1 MDKFKFGF
9 GAFLWAFLAALLI
22 FIFFLCFPAKAADF
36 TAFEGRPLYE
46 SSLANHRSPEFS
58 ISGRNS
64 SYLGQNISYLEAAMG
79 KDFSL
84 ITVTLENKN
93 QIQFAMGAGTWLT
106 LGYKEGAFPL
116 LTQDFL
122 VNGALAFRS
131 ENLTLALKYNH
142 ISAHMGDGM
151 ERLLEEN
158 LDIPGPIAEEIAEP
172 FAYSREFLSFHMDYR
187 WNRGVIKRRAY
198 MNVGYAVRM
207 IPRDL
212 GKYFIGAGA
221 EIVVTEL
228 WWAGPFVAVD
238 MTYNNDVDMF
248 DFTGQL
254 GIFLLT
260 ESEDYITMRLA
271 LTGHYGS
278 DRRGQLVGQELRQI
292 GVGIF
297 VR

>member
-1 MDKFKFGF
+1 MKDNFWWAVG
-9 GAFLWAFLAALLI
+9 LWIAAIVLI
-22 FIFFLCFPAKAADF
+22 VFILSVAFPAKAADF
-36 TAFEGRPLYE
+36 KAFEGRPLFE

-84 ITVTLENKN
+84 VTVTLENKN

-131 ENLTLALKYNH
+131 ENLTLAFKYNH

-151 ERLLEEN
+151 EKLLEEN

-172 FAYSREFLSFHMDYR
+172 FAYSREFVSFHMDYQ
-187 WNRGVIKRRAY
+187 WNRGVIKRRVY
-198 MNVGYAVRM
+198 GHVGYAIRM
-207 IPRDL
+207 IPRQL
-212 GKYFIGAGA
+212 GKYYIGGGA
-221 EIVVTEL
+221 EVMVKEL

-238 MTYNNDVDMF
+238 VTYNNDVDMA
-248 DFTGQL
+248 DISGQV
-254 GIFLLT
+254 GIFILS
-260 ESEDYITMRLA
+260 EPEDYVTMRLA
-271 LTGHYGS
+271 FTGHYGS
-278 DRRGQLVGQELRQI
+278 DRRGQLVGQELKQV